1 MIVRFSGLATPAICY
16 LCGQE
21 KLLLIVSS
29 SFSRAEEKLC
39 WGSLDR
45 PSKWPGLST
54 PCISDPLVQR
64 NDFVTSWARQ
74 RGEEVAV
81 GNMSAK
87 TSCLTSSTN
96 LFILTALIMIVI
108 LMNIIIMMMMITR
121 VGWKEIRQFTW
132 ELLRFIR
139 QRGGGGNPGRHK
151 VNWTNKSRLGWG
163 YNRVK

>member
-29 SFSRAEEKLC
+29 FCWAEEKLC

-54 PCISDPLVQR
+54 SCISDPLVQR

-74 RGEEVAV
+74 RGEQLAICQR
-81 GNMSAK
+81 K
-87 TSCLTSSTN
+87 TNKLAAFLNWLVDLSISLYQSWSSWWIWSSSLWWWTG
-96 LFILTALIMIVI
+96 LA
-108 LMNIIIMMMMITR
+108 
-121 VGWKEIRQFTW
+121 GWEDIRQFTW
-132 ELLRFIR
+132 EWLRLIR
-139 QRGGGGNPGRHK
+139 QRRGRGGRHK
-151 VNWTNKSRLGWG
+151 L
-163 YNRVK
+163 